1 MKTRSTVTGLCFGL
15 TALFAAGQ
23 IPQRA
28 SLDRLDE
35 WLTAVEQHEPGV
47 QDEALRAATS
57 WSRSEL
63 LGTFFHVGALVSLAS
78 DPGAPVNFRYVR
90 GVEGTSRFVYS
101 AGDIK
106 RLQEL
111 GQRARGLGARSLLTR
126 GVLLHTDAA
135 VLAGGEEGR
144 SSRRPNSWSGRVFV
158 RTNDGQQVGS
168 QELAGHLEAARALLK
183 LLPTK
188 PPPEAAVR
196 VWFRATAAYLQR
208 EGQLDQAHVDAGPEL
223 FPKDPQLLL
232 LSGAL
237 HETFATARIQQVAE
251 SARLPFG
258 VSLGI
263 KSTKTELE
271 LAERFFR
278 RTLGAEAQNRE
289 ARIRLGNVLGQSGR
303 HKDAVGE
310 LQQALK
316 AIGDDPELAY
326 YARMFWARAMEQLG
340 NLTQAR
346 ASYEQA
352 ARLYPN
358 AQSPRIALSQLA
370 RRTGDDAAAHD
381 SLRRAFTAARRPDL
395 GDDPWWR
402 YSSHAGRDADALLAA
417 ARTALIAE
425 GNR

>member
-1 MKTRSTVTGLCFGL
+1 M
-15 TALFAAGQ
+15 
-23 IPQRA
+23 
-28 SLDRLDE
+28 
-35 WLTAVEQHEPGV
+35 
-47 QDEALRAATS
+47 
-57 WSRSEL
+57 
-63 LGTFFHVGALVSLAS
+63 
-78 DPGAPVNFRYVR
+78 
-90 GVEGTSRFVYS
+90 
-101 AGDIK
+101 
-106 RLQEL
+106 
-111 GQRARGLGARSLLTR
+111 
-126 GVLLHTDAA
+126 
-135 VLAGGEEGR
+135 
-144 SSRRPNSWSGRVFV
+144 
-158 RTNDGQQVGS
+158 
-168 QELAGHLEAARALLK
+168 
-183 LLPTK
+183 
-188 PPPEAAVR
+188 
-196 VWFRATAAYLQR
+196 WFRATAAYLQR

-326 YARMFWARAMEQLG
+326 YARMFWAREMEQLG

-346 ASYEQA
+346 GSYEQA